1 MDEIIP
7 KEVSWVARSQAREL
21 LNISDAQL
29 RRDQLVL
36 LNLETAGFDYQPY
49 DEGFTRD
56 SLLALWEFRKLIQLK
71 GRNRAIAEIN
81 STMEQYYERI

>member
-7 KEVSWVARSQAREL
+7 EEVSWVARSQARKL

-29 RRDQLVL
+29 RRDQSVL
-36 LNLETAGFDYQPY
+36 LELKTTGFDYKRC
-49 DEGFTRD
+49 DKGFTRD

-71 GRNRAIAEIN
+71 GRSRAIAEIN
-81 STMEQYYERI
+81 STMEQYYERS